1 MQYILKLKDVKIP
14 FCIKNYKTSK
24 SIKIY
29 FKQDMLVITKSP
41 YIPKRE
47 IEKLIEKNK
56 EKIYEEYKKI
66 EELKYLNKERW
77 ETGQTILYNG
87 EEYIINIS
95 YHEKNR
101 IFIKIDEENK
111 IFKINIPNKIQ
122 EEEKEHIK
130 EEYIKKSIIKLFKEN
145 TENILQE
152 RLPYWSKITN
162 ISYNSVKVRD
172 AKTKYGSC
180 IPKTKALHF
189 SSRLIMLKKEAIDA
203 IIVHELCH
211 IEHPNHSKKFYN
223 LVETYIPNYKQI
235 DKYLKINSKIIR
247 SF

>member
-1 MQYILKLKDVKIP
+1 MQYILKIKDLNIP

-24 SIKIY
+24 LIKIY
-29 FKQDMLVITKSP
+29 FKQDMLIVTKSP
-41 YIPKRE
+41 YVPKRE
-47 IEKLIEKNK
+47 VEKLIDKNK

-66 EELKYLNKERW
+66 EELKRLNKKSW
-77 ETGQTILYNG
+77 QTGQTILYNG

-95 YHEKNR
+95 YNDKNK
-101 IFIKIDEENK
+101 IIIKIDEENK
-111 IFKINIPNKIQ
+111 IFKIILQNQIQ
-122 EEEKEHIK
+122 KEEEKE
-130 EEYIKKSIIKLFKEN
+130 YIKKAVIKLFKEN
-145 TENILQE
+145 TEKILQQ

-189 SSRLIMLKKEAIDA
+189 SSRLVMLKKEAIDA

-211 IEHPNHSKKFYN
+211 IVHPNHSKEFYN
-223 LVETYIPNYKQI
+223 LVKNYIPNYKEI
-235 DKYLKINSKIIR
+235 DKYLKLNSKMIEI
-247 SF
+247 